1 MSTQMTDSQQT
12 YSLLEKLKLYPEV
25 VLDEVVNS
33 QRDKLRNLFEQI
45 NNPKDDDDI
54 GLMLEDLARNLLESQ
69 YLIFNRGRRRCK
81 TGEIDLDF
89 TVKKIEATLFHE
101 FDYLLIVECKNWS
114 KRAGSP
120 ELKVFRQKMMEVGA
134 KVSIFFS
141 KQGLTKPANDEVRD
155 AWVVNKMII
164 LVFDNKDLDR
174 IINKSEN
181 LYKILNNKYL
191 AVRTSSKE

>member
-1 MSTQMTDSQQT
+1 MTDSQQT
-12 YSLLEKLKLYPEV
+12 YSLLANLQLYPEAELDATVNSKREKLK
-25 VLDEVVNS
+25 
-33 QRDKLRNLFEQI
+33 NLFQQL
-45 NNPKDDDDI
+45 NNPKDDDI
-54 GLMLEDLARNLLESQ
+54 GLILEDLARHLLESR
-69 YLIFNRGRRRCK
+69 YLTFNRARRRCK

-89 TVKKIEATLFHE
+89 TVRRIEATLFYE

-114 KRAGSP
+114 KKAGSP

-141 KQGLTKPANDEVRD
+141 KQGLSKPANDEVRD

>member
-1 MSTQMTDSQQT
+1 
-12 YSLLEKLKLYPEV
+12 
-25 VLDEVVNS
+25 
-33 QRDKLRNLFEQI
+33 
-45 NNPKDDDDI
+45 
-54 GLMLEDLARNLLESQ
+54 
-69 YLIFNRGRRRCK
+69 
-81 TGEIDLDF
+81 
-89 TVKKIEATLFHE
+89 
-101 FDYLLIVECKNWS
+101 LLIVECKNWS

>member
-1 MSTQMTDSQQT
+1 
-12 YSLLEKLKLYPEV
+12 
-25 VLDEVVNS
+25 
-33 QRDKLRNLFEQI
+33 
-45 NNPKDDDDI
+45 
-54 GLMLEDLARNLLESQ
+54 
-69 YLIFNRGRRRCK
+69 
-81 TGEIDLDF
+81 
-89 TVKKIEATLFHE
+89 
-101 FDYLLIVECKNWS
+101 
-114 KRAGSP
+114 
-120 ELKVFRQKMMEVGA
+120 
-134 KVSIFFS
+134 VSIFFS